1 MALDRPADDRPEP
14 PNPPPPPDTPTD
26 VARLTRA
33 EAFASHRYWNEVARF
48 ANVKDH
54 LADRWPGLRHQEAA
68 APREHDVSVERRREA
83 AERVR
88 GVADREPPISDA
100 VLTATE
106 QSPHGAQLAGYEH
119 RCKGFDRL
127 MEKVLD
133 GLEAQPDAT
142 PGEVI
147 GRIPDA
153 VRYTVC
159 FNTSE
164 YVDGYRDMRER
175 IESSGFEMYHLK
187 NSWNDAEYKGINT
200 RWVTTE
206 GQRFEIQFHT
216 RESFHAKHEVT
227 HLAYERLR
235 GTEATRA
242 ERAGLKAFQRE
253 VSSWVPLPDRVAEIA
268 EYRKEGF

>member
-1 MALDRPADDRPEP
+1 M
-14 PNPPPPPDTPTD
+14 
-26 VARLTRA
+26 
-33 EAFASHRYWNEVARF
+33 
-48 ANVKDH
+48 
-54 LADRWPGLRHQEAA
+54 
-68 APREHDVSVERRREA
+68 
-83 AERVR
+83 
-88 GVADREPPISDA
+88 
-100 VLTATE
+100 
-106 QSPHGAQLAGYEH
+106 
-119 RCKGFDRL
+119 
-127 MEKVLD
+127 
-133 GLEAQPDAT
+133 
-142 PGEVI
+142 
-147 GRIPDA
+147 
-153 VRYTVC
+153 RYTVC

-164 YVDGYRDMRER
+164 YVDGYRDMRKR

-227 HLAYERLR
+227 QLAYERLR